1 MLLSEYRI
9 LGSNEVDIVAE
20 EVKKDPAVEAEVARQ
35 MEVLTR
41 GTAEVIPVEDLEAK
55 VRKSIVQ
62 GKPLTIK
69 LGIDPTG
76 ADLTLGHTVV
86 LQKLRQFQDLG
97 HKVQLLIGDF
107 TGMIGDPT
115 DRTDTRKQLTREEVL
130 ENARTFREQAFL
142 VLDSNPDKIE
152 VLYNSSWL
160 GQLNFADVLE
170 LASKMT
176 VARMLERDD
185 FKKRY
190 EGNLPI
196 SLHEF
201 MYPLMQ
207 GYDSV
212 AMKCDVEIGGT
223 DQKFNVLMGRT
234 LQKEAGME
242 PQVVITMPL
251 LVGLDGVKKMGKSA
265 GNYIG
270 VTEGPNEQYGKTMSI
285 PDHLIG
291 TYFELV
297 TDVSV
302 EEVKEIK
309 RGLEEKTLHPRDAK
323 MRLGRAIVQKY
334 HGEAAALEAEN
345 YFKTVFQN
353 REIPEDIP
361 EYEVE
366 AGTKW
371 IIALVTELK
380 LAPSNGEARRLIQQ
394 GGIKINSEKVEDP
407 QLQLEV
413 EDGMILQVGKR
424 KFAKL
429 KLV

>member
-1 MLLSEYRI
+1 M
-9 LGSNEVDIVAE
+9 VAE

-41 GTAEVIPVEDLEAK
+41 GAAEVIPVEDLEAK
-55 VRKSIVQ
+55 VRKSIKT
-62 GKPLTIK
+62 GKQLTVK

-76 ADLTLGHTVV
+76 SDLTLGHTVV
-86 LQKLRQFQDLG
+86 LQKLRQFQNMG

-115 DRTDTRKQLTREEVL
+115 DRTEARKQLTREEVL
-130 ENARTFREQAFL
+130 ANAATFKEQAFK
-142 VLDSNPDKIE
+142 VLDADPAKIE
-152 VLYNSSWL
+152 VMYNSDWL
-160 GQLNFADVLE
+160 SAMNFADVLE

-234 LQKEAGME
+234 LQKEDGQE

-270 VTEGPNEQYGKTMSI
+270 VTEEPNDQYGKTMSI
-285 PDHLIG
+285 PDHLIA

-297 TDVSV
+297 TDVTV
-302 EEVKEIK
+302 EELGEIK
-309 RGLEEKTLHPRDAK
+309 KGLEAQTLHPRDAK
-323 MRLGRAIVQKY
+323 MLLGRTIVTKY

-366 AGTKW
+366 PGEKW
-371 IIALVTELK
+371 VVALLTELK

-394 GGIKINSEKVEDP
+394 GGLKINSEKVEDP
-407 QLQLEV
+407 QFQLV
-413 EDGMILQVGKR
+413 PADGMIIQAGKR

-429 KLV
+429 KLK

>member
-1 MLLSEYRI
+1 M
-9 LGSNEVDIVAE
+9 AE
-20 EVKKDPAVEAEVARQ
+20 EVKVDPAVEAEVARQ
-35 MEVLTR
+35 MAVLTR
-41 GTAEVIPVEDLEAK
+41 GAAEVIPVEDLEKK
-55 VRKSIVQ
+55 VRKSIKT
-62 GKPLTIK
+62 GKQLTVK

-76 ADLTLGHTVV
+76 SDLTLGHTVV

-115 DRTDTRKQLTREEVL
+115 DRTEARKQLTREEVL
-130 ENARTFREQAFL
+130 ANAATFKEQAFK
-142 VLDSNPDKIE
+142 VLDSNPEKVE
-152 VLYNSSWL
+152 VMYNSAWL
-160 GQLNFADVLE
+160 SKLNFADVLE

-190 EGNLPI
+190 EGNMPI

-212 AMKCDVEIGGT
+212 AMRCDVEIGGT
-223 DQKFNVLMGRT
+223 DQTFNVLMGRM
-234 LQKEAGME
+234 LQEKDGQE

-270 VTEGPNEQYGKTMSI
+270 VMEGPNEQYGKTMSI
-285 PDHLIG
+285 PDHLIV

-297 TDVSV
+297 TDVSLEDV
-302 EEVKEIK
+302 QAIK
-309 RGLEEKTLHPRDAK
+309 TGLADKTLHPRDAK
-323 MRLGRAIVQKY
+323 MALARAIVTKY
-334 HGEAAALEAEN
+334 HGDAAAQEAEN

-353 REIPEDIP
+353 REIPEDLP

-371 IIALVTELK
+371 VVALLTELK

-394 GGIKINSEKVEDP
+394 GGLKINSEKVEDP

-413 EDGMILQVGKR
+413 QDGMILQAGKR

-429 KLV
+429 IVK

>member
-1 MLLSEYRI
+1 
-9 LGSNEVDIVAE
+9 
-20 EVKKDPAVEAEVARQ
+20 

-41 GTAEVIPVEDLEAK
+41 GAAEVIPVEDLEKK
-55 VRKSIVQ
+55 VRKSIKT
-62 GKPLTIK
+62 GKQLTVK

-86 LQKLRQFQDLG
+86 LQKLRHFQDMG

-115 DRTDTRKQLTREEVL
+115 DRTEARKQLTREEVL
-130 ENARTFREQAFL
+130 ENAATFKEQAFK
-142 VLDSNPDKIE
+142 VLDTDPAKIE
-152 VLYNSSWL
+152 VMYNSDWL
-160 GQLNFADVLE
+160 SKLNFADVLE

-190 EGNLPI
+190 EGKMPI

-223 DQKFNVLMGRT
+223 DQTFNVLMGRM
-234 LQKEAGME
+234 LQEKDGQE

-270 VTEGPNEQYGKTMSI
+270 VTEGANEQYGKTMSI
-285 PDHLIG
+285 PDHLIAS
-291 TYFELV
+291 YFELV
-297 TDVSV
+297 TDVPV
-302 EEVKEIK
+302 VEVKAIK
-309 RGLEEKTLHPRDAK
+309 QGLEDKSLHPRDAK
-323 MRLGRAIVQKY
+323 MALGRAIVTKY
-334 HGEAAALEAEN
+334 HGEEAAQEAEN

-353 REIPEDIP
+353 REIPEDLP

-366 AGTKW
+366 PGTKW
-371 IIALVTELK
+371 IVALLTELK

-394 GGIKINSEKVEDP
+394 GGLKINSEKIEDP
-407 QLQLEV
+407 QLQLDV
-413 EDGMILQVGKR
+413 EDGMILQAGKR

-429 KLV
+429 IVK

>member
-1 MLLSEYRI
+1 
-9 LGSNEVDIVAE
+9 VDIVAE

-35 MEVLTR
+35 MEVLSR
-41 GTAEVIPVEDLEAK
+41 GAAEVIPVEDLEAK
-55 VRKSIVQ
+55 VRKSIKT
-62 GKPLTIK
+62 GKPLTVK

-76 ADLTLGHTVV
+76 SDLTLGHTVV
-86 LQKLRQFQDLG
+86 LQKLRQFQNLG

-115 DRTDTRKQLTREEVL
+115 DRTEARKQLTREEVL
-130 ENARTFREQAFL
+130 HNAATFKEQAFK
-142 VLDSNPDKIE
+142 VLDNDPAKIE
-152 VLYNSSWL
+152 VMYNSDWL
-160 GQLNFADVLE
+160 SKLNFADVLE

-234 LQKEAGME
+234 LQKEDGQE

-270 VTEGPNEQYGKTMSI
+270 VTEGPNDQYGKTMSI
-285 PDHLIG
+285 PDHLIA

-297 TDVSV
+297 TDVTV
-302 EEVKEIK
+302 EELNEIK
-309 RGLEEKTLHPRDAK
+309 QGLEAKTLHPRDAK
-323 MRLGRAIVQKY
+323 MLLGRTIVTKY
-334 HGEAAALEAEN
+334 HGAAAAEEAEN

-366 AGTKW
+366 PGEKW
-371 IIALVTELK
+371 VVALLTELK

-394 GGIKINSEKVEDP
+394 GGLKINSEKVEDP
-407 QLQLEV
+407 QLHLAP
-413 EDGMILQVGKR
+413 EDGMIIQAGKR

-429 KLV
+429 KVKA

>member
-1 MLLSEYRI
+1 M
-9 LGSNEVDIVAE
+9 AE
-20 EVKKDPAVEAEVARQ
+20 EVKRDPAVEAEVARQ

-41 GTAEVIPVEDLEAK
+41 GAAEVIPVEDLEKK
-55 VRKSIVQ
+55 VRKSIKT
-62 GKPLTIK
+62 GKQLTVK

-86 LQKLRQFQDLG
+86 LQKLRHFQDMG

-115 DRTDTRKQLTREEVL
+115 DRTEARKQLTREEVL
-130 ENARTFREQAFL
+130 ENAATFKEQAFK
-142 VLDSNPDKIE
+142 VLDTDPAKIE
-152 VLYNSSWL
+152 VMYNSDWL
-160 GQLNFADVLE
+160 SKLNFADVLE

-190 EGNLPI
+190 EGKMPI

-223 DQKFNVLMGRT
+223 DQTFNVLMGRM
-234 LQKEAGME
+234 LQEKDGQE

-270 VTEGPNEQYGKTMSI
+270 VTEGANEQYGKTMSI
-285 PDHLIG
+285 PDHLIAS
-291 TYFELV
+291 YFELV
-297 TDVSV
+297 TDVPV
-302 EEVKEIK
+302 VEVKAIK
-309 RGLEEKTLHPRDAK
+309 QGLEDKSLHPRDAK
-323 MRLGRAIVQKY
+323 MALGRAIVTKY
-334 HGEAAALEAEN
+334 HGEEAAQEAEN

-353 REIPEDIP
+353 REIPEDLP

-366 AGTKW
+366 PGTKW
-371 IIALVTELK
+371 IVALLTELK

-394 GGIKINSEKVEDP
+394 GGLKINSEKIEDP
-407 QLQLEV
+407 QLQLDV
-413 EDGMILQVGKR
+413 EDGMILQAGKR

-429 KLV
+429 IVK